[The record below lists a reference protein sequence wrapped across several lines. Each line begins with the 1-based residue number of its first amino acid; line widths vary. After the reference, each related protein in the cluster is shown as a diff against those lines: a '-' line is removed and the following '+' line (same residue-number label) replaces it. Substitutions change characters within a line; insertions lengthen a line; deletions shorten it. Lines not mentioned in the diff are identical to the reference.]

1 MYRQGYEQAAMSGEQ
16 HPAYGAGPA
25 FAVKSPFFR
34 GQRKRMN
41 IAGICVSL
49 FLPWILFTAIY
60 AVMSFEVHYKQ
71 PALTLFINA
80 LGLVVVL
87 TSGGMAFNAWKNQC
101 HGSAERDPTWFIFLF
116 ITCLVAWLLGIA
128 AGDANFWTNMQPYYD
143 IINLN
148 TYPSVDPSKMRGQQ
162 LMDAGRIIFSEGSQL
177 DLKKSM
183 GFKNLDTYC
192 VAPVGKGNDPLA
204 TYDFWAVGLNC
215 CSGNSAD
222 FHCGEFNNPKASA
235 GLRLMNDGQRA
246 FYRLAVQQAEAAYN
260 IKAVH
265 PLFFHWMQDPIAEM
279 NAYQDD
285 GLKYFLLGMFAHFAG
300 QLFLVVIATI
310 ALSKMGYY

>member
-1 MYRQGYEQAAMSGEQ
+1 MYGQQDMMYGAAPQQMYGEQ
-16 HPAYGAGPA
+16 MAMGGAKA
-25 FAVKSPFFR
+25 PFNR

-41 IAGICVSL
+41 LVGVVTSL
-49 FLPWILFTAIY
+49 FVPWVLFSVIFAT
-60 AVMSFEVHYKQ
+60 MSFSVHYKQ
-71 PALTLFINA
+71 PGLAYFICA
-80 LGLVVVL
+80 IGLLVVL
-87 TSGGMAFNAWKNQC
+87 ACCALAFNALRKRMQ
-101 HGSAERDPTWFIFLF
+101 GDIDREPSWFVFLA
-116 ITCLVAWLLGIA
+116 ITTLLAWVMGVVLG
-128 AGDANFWTNMQPYYD
+128 DLNFWDNLQPYYD
-143 IINLN
+143 ITNLN

-162 LMDAGRIIFSEGSQL
+162 LMDAGRIIFTDGTKL
-177 DLKKSM
+177 DLTKSM

-192 VAPVGKGNDPLA
+192 VAPITSGTAPLA

-246 FYRLAVQQAEAAYN
+246 FYRLAVQQSEAAYN

-265 PLFFHWMQDPIAEM
+265 PLFFYWMQDPIAEM

-285 GLKYFLLGMFAHFAG
+285 GLKYYLLGMFAHFAA
-300 QLFLVVIATI
+300 QLFLVVVATI
-310 ALSKMGYY
+310 AFSKMGYY